1 MAHFEPFD
9 PIEESIRGK
18 LDNLLVIRRQYMR
31 ATADRDEYRAAGN
44 KIFDELTEEIR
55 ASVKP
60 PKSAKRAKQT
70 KKKVAGD

>member
-9 PIEESIRGK
+9 PIEESIRAK
-18 LDNLLVIRRQYMR
+18 LNDLLAIRRQYMK
-31 ATADRDEYRAAGN
+31 ATADRDEHRAAGN

-60 PKSAKRAKQT
+60 PKPAKRAKQT
-70 KKKVAGD
+70 KTKAGKD